1 MHKTSVSFEK
11 KFLLKKNFIMDKLK
25 KYNVVPSNSDVYAI
39 SLVDEPAVDSNFI
52 ALSKQK
58 PTEFKIQNEERRML
72 YGVALRADYPIYR
85 RYGDEEFYLTFGKDA
100 IRRLMT
106 KFMKNFGQ
114 RSWTKDH
121 MDFAEGITVV
131 ESWIVEDVE
140 NDKANALGIEN
151 FSEGSWC
158 IGAKVDDDEIW
169 QSIKEGRWKGFS
181 IESWIDMEEIEEFN
195 KINKNKKIDMAVKKS
210 KFEEMIDKIK
220 SIISDAVEEADGQ
233 ETETQEEIVNEA
245 ADAVEEVVN
254 KDKTDTTEEV
264 VEAAEEDKTPTEE
277 IVNDVV
283 EEVQE
288 ETQTTEEAADNLQ
301 EVVDQLQAEV
311 DSLKAENEELK
322 KKNQKMSKQPSTKV
336 VTNKKENKVGGVKGA
351 FAALKA
357 QGFIS

>member
-1 MHKTSVSFEK
+1 
-11 KFLLKKNFIMDKLK
+11 MDKLK
-25 KYNVVPSNSDVYAI
+25 NYRVKPSTSDIYAV
-39 SLVDEPAVDSNFI
+39 SLVEDEAVESGFI
-52 ALSKQK
+52 ALSKHKQ
-58 PTEFKIQNEERRML
+58 PMDFKIHNEEKRML
-72 YGVALRADYPIYR
+72 YGVALRADFPIYR
-85 RYGDEEFYLTFGKDA
+85 RYGEDEFYLTFDA
-100 IRRLMT
+100 NAIERLVN
-106 KFMKNFGQ
+106 KFMSNYGQ
-114 RSWTKDH
+114 RSFTIDH
-121 MDFAEGITVV
+121 MEPAEGIVIT
-131 ESWIVEDVE
+131 ESWLVKDKE
-140 NDKANALGIEN
+140 NDKSNALGLEN
-151 FSEGSWC
+151 VSEGSWI
-158 IGAKVDDDEIW
+158 IGCKINNDEIW
-169 QSIKEGRWKGFS
+169 QSIKEGRWHGFS
-181 IESWIDMEEIEEFN
+181 IESWIDMEEIEEFK
-195 KINKNKKIDMAVKKS
+195 KINKENKKIENEMNIKKT

-233 ETETQEEIVNEA
+233 ETETQEEIVDKA

-254 KDKTDTTEEV
+254 KDKTDTTDEV
-264 VEAAEEDKTPTEE
+264 VEAAEDKTPTEE

-351 FAALKA
+351 FAALKS